1 MLTNSELPLCML
13 DQNLELNGFDF
24 VLYHLYESSQVYRD
38 YYLRMR
44 EDHPERLMILDN
56 SAYEFFIKGETLNM
70 DAYVDAINDLNPDMY
85 ILPDTLMNMEKTLK
99 DTKDFMKHYHITH
112 SDALAVA
119 QGNTPNEL
127 TACLLL
133 YKDMGIK
140 NIAIPFH
147 NSFFKEMKSNE
158 YNEYTIMNRYASL
171 ELTEDM
177 RYALG
182 RIEWVGENFDL
193 LKSFNHVHLLG
204 SHCPFE
210 KAFYNYF
217 QSGLI
222 STMDTGYPV
231 KCAIEGYKL
240 CSEPKK
246 PEIIID
252 DFLYEELSEK
262 TKELIKENVSM
273 FRDF

>member
-13 DQNLELNGFDF
+13 NQNLELNGFDF
-24 VLYHLYESSQVYRD
+24 VLYHLYESSQVYKD

-56 SAYEFFIKGETLNM
+56 SAYEFFIKGETLDM
-70 DAYVDAINDLNPDMY
+70 DGYVDSINELNPDMY

-99 DTKDFMKHYHITH
+99 DTKDFLKKYHITH
-112 SDALAVA
+112 SEPLAVA

-147 NSFFKEMKSNE
+147 NSFFKDAKVNE
-158 YNEYTIMNRYASL
+158 YNEYSMMTKYATL

-177 RYALG
+177 KYALG
-182 RIEWVGENFDL
+182 RIHWVGQNRDL
-193 LKSFNHVHLLG
+193 LREFRHVHLLG
-204 SHCPFE
+204 SHCPYE
-210 KAFYNYF
+210 KVYYN
-217 QSGLI
+217 SGYTDALI
-222 STMDTGYPV
+222 DTMDTGYPV
-231 KCAIEGYKL
+231 KCAIEGFELFK
-240 CSEPKK
+240 EPHK
-246 PEIIID
+246 PNIIID
-252 DFLYEELSEK
+252 DFLYEDLDC
-262 TKELIKENVSM
+262 KELIANNVRL
-273 FRDF
+273 FRDL